1 MQLLSIKIV
10 FGKVFYIHKSRQYF
24 LDFEKDATKQISSQF
39 LLSVIKKL
47 NPEFL
52 SHTIHEIERTKQ
64 FKILAKKPAAE
75 NQFRIVRHT
84 KEVELKLHI

>member
-64 FKILAKKPAAE
+64 FKILAK
-75 NQFRIVRHT
+75 NQQ
-84 KEVELKLHI
+84 LKINSVLSAILRKSN

>member
-1 MQLLSIKIV
+1 MQLLSIIIV

-64 FKILAKKPAAE
+64 FKILAK
-75 NQFRIVRHT
+75 NQQ
-84 KEVELKLHI
+84 LKINSVLSAILRKSN